1 LLVWDVSPVF
11 FKIGPL
17 EIRYYALIFVAMML
31 CGFYAWRW
39 QMVRGGHPDAKA
51 ERFALLGLL
60 AVVLGARLGHVV
72 FYEPGICLQNPL
84 RIFYF
89 WEGGLASHGAALGL
103 IAALL
108 YFARREGLPFVEVAD
123 RFSMSAAIGAFSV
136 RIGNFMNSEVVGRNT
151 DLPWAVKFPR
161 SLYDHGLP
169 LDQVPPRHPS
179 QLYEAI
185 LGLGVLLILYLVD
198 RRLREDRPA
207 GLLAGLF
214 LLLYFLGRFSLEVL
228 KEWETLS
235 PETSP
240 LTMGQYLSIPF
251 ILLGGSL
258 ICRTWKKK
266 TPSSF
271 LQGVP
276 ASPAKGRK
284 KARRKT

>member
-1 LLVWDVSPVF
+1 MLVWDVSPVF

-17 EIRYYALIFVAMML
+17 EIRYYALIFVAMMF

-39 QMVRGGHPDAKA
+39 QMVRGGHPEAKA

-72 FYEPGICLQNPL
+72 FYEPGIFLENPV
-84 RIFYF
+84 RIFYL
-89 WEGGLASHGAALGL
+89 WEGGLASHGAAAGL
-103 IAALL
+103 TAALI
-108 YFARREGLPFVEVAD
+108 YFARREKILLVEILD
-123 RFSMSAAIGAFSV
+123 RFSISAAIGAFSV
-136 RIGNFMNSEVVGRNT
+136 RIGNFLNSEVVGRKT
-151 DLPWAVKFPR
+151 QVPWAVKFPR
-161 SLYDHGLP
+161 SIYDSGLP
-169 LDQVPPRHPS
+169 LDQVPARHPS
-179 QLYEAI
+179 QIYEAL
-185 LGLGVLLILYLVD
+185 LGIVVFLILLAVD
-198 RRLREDRPA
+198 RRCRGDRAP

-214 LLLYFLGRFSLEVL
+214 LLLYFSGRFLAEFF